1 MVDANNCSEV
11 EDLTLNSP
19 SSIIGTIE
27 TDSIIC
33 FGDRNGRIDIVPSGG
48 LPPYQYSLDGNN
60 YKSNNTFIGLTAGNY
75 TTFVRDINGCIWE
88 ESSIKIEQA
97 SPFSIEIVSDVA
109 SIIIGDSTIIAANYT
124 NSKGAVQ
131 LDWGPNIDCLQENCE
146 RIVVKPQSST
156 KFEVYAVD
164 EAGCEAEADFFLR
177 TTNPKKVLIP
187 SGFSPNNDGFND
199 ILLVHGQSNITVLY
213 FHIYDRWGEE
223 IYTARNFDVN
233 DANIGWDGT
242 FRGQVLNGGVF
253 TWVMEVIYLNGQKE
267 IFKGNTTLIK

>member
-1 MVDANNCSEV
+1 MV
-11 EDLTLNSP
+11 
-19 SSIIGTIE
+19 G
-27 TDSIIC
+27 
-33 FGDRNGRIDIVPSGG
+33 SGG
-48 LPPYQYSLDGNN
+48 LPPYQYSLDGTDF
-60 YKSNNTFIGLTAGNY
+60 KSNNVFVGLNAGNY
-75 TTFVRDINGCIWE
+75 TTFVKDINGCTWS

-97 SPFSIEIVSDVA
+97 APFTVEIISDLETV
-109 SIIIGDSTIIAANYT
+109 ILGDSTIIAAVFEN
-124 NSKGAVQ
+124 NKGAVQ

-199 ILLVHGQSNITVLY
+199 ILLIHGQSNISVLY

-223 IYTARNFDVN
+223 VYTARNFDVN
-233 DANIGWDGT
+233 DPSIGWDGT
-242 FRGQVLNGGVF
+242 FRGQTLNGGIY
-253 TWVMEVIYLNGQKE
+253 TWVMEVVYVDGQKD